1 MNNNELFVTFARFNN
16 KIIHRHD
23 VKDGYN
29 KLNYCK

>member
-23 VKDGYN
+23 VKDGY